1 MLAWWG
7 FDPGAIDGKPGANT
21 AARREAQEVE
31 RNRKLAERDRELA
44 KL

>member
-1 MLAWWG
+1 VTPAEQRRAAW
-7 FDPGAIDGKPGANT
+7 AAA

-31 RNRKLAERDRELA
+31 TNRKLADRDRERA

>member
-7 FDPGAIDGKPGANT
+7 FDPGAIDGKP

-31 RNRKLAERDRELA
+31 TNRKLAERDRELA
-44 KL
+44 TL